1 MTISANQHAIGALKL
16 TSLHLDH
23 PGVVPATVLRDACAD
38 AIALLRLNHPC
49 AADLGSFFC
58 SLLAVTPRGYM
69 PYVTLTTDPATP
81 YACVITDAA
90 GNVVDRQLGKTIE
103 GVTEL
108 IRLRHTAPSPARTSE
123 GRGEI
128 GGATR

>member
-81 YACVITDAA
+81 YACVITDAD
-90 GNVVDRQLGKTIE
+90 GNIVDRQLGKTIE
-103 GVTEL
+103 GITEM
-108 IRLRHTAPSPARTSE
+108 IRLRHTEPSPARTAAA
-123 GRGEI
+123 RGEI
-128 GGATR
+128 GGPAP